1 MIVSWFLSIPSHT
14 GVPIAKG
21 LKKADHFL
29 APLEALVQSYVAVLP
44 FTVGEIV
51 SSAEVGSKCCVVVS
65 QKQ

>member
-1 MIVSWFLSIPSHT
+1 M
-14 GVPIAKG
+14 PIAKG

-29 APLEALVQSYVAVLP
+29 APLEALVPSYVAVLP